1 MCLCFC
7 VCVCVCVC
15 VCAYRFRALVKDL
28 GLMMQ
33 NLINSIFKTV
43 NTVEEEVRLL
53 DIFRPMSTREVSLT
67 NTHTHIQE
75 KVEEVYNIFNK
86 ELKMVNKELNQRTRS
101 TPDHMPRIAGQ
112 AHWLRAL
119 RHRLEGP
126 MEVSPLDYIV
136 IYSF

>member
-1 MCLCFC
+1 MSFAAQLSF
-7 VCVCVCVC
+7 V
-15 VCAYRFRALVKDL
+15 FFSSHT
-28 GLMMQ
+28 
-33 NLINSIFKTV
+33 SIQF
-43 NTVEEEVRLL
+43 
-53 DIFRPMSTREVSLT
+53 IYSFSS
-67 NTHTHIQE
+67 IQSSPSQAIKRTTEE

-119 RHRLEGP
+119 RHRLERP